1 MRTQWKIVMFA
12 AVIIMLSGMALSI
25 YGVGYHDLQA
35 TWIGLITI
43 MAVCVSWWFWVM
55 FIIRTMIEQTERT
68 QSGLGEI
75 KLGLK
80 DIRSIVKE
88 LDSDLER

>member
-12 AVIIMLSGMALSI
+12 AVIVMLAGMASAI
-25 YGVGYHDLQA
+25 YGVGHHDLKA

-68 QSGLGEI
+68 QQGLGEI
-75 KLGLK
+75 KSGLGVV
-80 DIRSIVKE
+80 REIVKE
-88 LDSDLER
+88 LDSNNQR

>member
-1 MRTQWKIVMFA
+1 MFV
-12 AVIIMLSGMALSI
+12 AVTIMLLGMALSI
-25 YGVGYHDLQA
+25 YGVGHQDIKA

-68 QSGLGEI
+68 QRGLSEIKSGLG
-75 KLGLK
+75 
-80 DIRSIVKE
+80 DVRVMVRD
-88 LDSDLER
+88 LDSNSER